1 MRWCCIVLAMVL
13 FSLLSST
20 CHCFLAKGARLSAL
34 PRGQNQNRVQ
44 GWIQRSSLTH
54 SSKVLLAGS
63 KGGSNVGES
72 SSEVEEGS
80 QVDESSFKIL
90 AERVAY
96 SRWRKIIER
105 DVELPNGTQC
115 SFDIVHN
122 DLEGSIVVFAWDT
135 RAQTATLVR
144 EFQPGPMRLLHGVA
158 AGMYEPNKHG
168 SPLEAARM
176 ELEEEA
182 HLTGGTWINMMDEG
196 QTITVDKYNTNRV
209 HCFLVLDPT
218 PAPNPRAL
226 DAEEH
231 IEIRPGATR
240 GDIMGLITSGNMN
253 IMSSYTCLLAF
264 EKLRTLGLLNDEN
277 ESCN

>member
-1 MRWCCIVLAMVL
+1 
-13 FSLLSST
+13 
-20 CHCFLAKGARLSAL
+20 LAKGARLSAL
-34 PRGQNQNRVQ
+34 PRGRNQNRVQ

-158 AGMYEPNKHG
+158 AGMSERT
-168 SPLEAARM
+168 S
-176 ELEEEA
+176 
-182 HLTGGTWINMMDEG
+182 TGPHW
-196 QTITVDKYNTNRV
+196 RR
-209 HCFLVLDPT
+209 
-218 PAPNPRAL
+218 RAWSWRRRR
-226 DAEEH
+226 
-231 IEIRPGATR
+231 I
-240 GDIMGLITSGNMN
+240 
-253 IMSSYTCLLAF
+253 
-264 EKLRTLGLLNDEN
+264 
-277 ESCN
+277 